1 MSRIKHAGRWM
12 LVAALSS
19 STLSGCKSGI
29 AMPSW
34 NPFSKAAPADSN
46 YVEGSD
52 PTFGQSTS
60 PQAAPA
66 ESSWNSA
73 MKKLSAPFKSSSTSA
88 KKPTGSKAA
97 QGDAISLATKTTP
110 PNAALY
116 VSLAKLQERSNN
128 TAAAVEEYNKALD
141 ADPKDLPAL
150 LGLARLYDRQGR
162 YDEAIKLYRTA
173 VELHP
178 ENAAVMNDYGLC
190 LARSSKIKDSAVA
203 LRRAVA
209 LDPEKV
215 LYRNN
220 LATVLVE
227 LGRDDEAYETLVTA
241 HGEAI
246 AHYNVGYLL
255 NKKESPES
263 KATAYEHFQAASQ
276 LKPGFKEAQQWVD
289 LLKPTA
295 GAAAVAT
302 IPSNPVET
310 APATVSDSTSLD
322 TPIATPVP
330 REELKVDA
338 ITVTS
343 PSSQIVST
351 PLYNVPS
358 TASVP
363 APPANPPMIQNAPTT
378 MPSTVPALPAS
389 QPTVLPSTN
398 AGPQLQGPQL
408 NQQSGTI
415 PTRNGVRQAIA
426 AQQAA
431 GSQQNANPP
440 VVVKPPVALAN
451 AAVAASVTNRQ
462 SPYAAPTVATPA
474 ASSVPTATPATA
486 TPPAAVA
493 TNSSFAAPPPPKPA
507 AIPPLPEQVSK
518 LNPFGNMTMDTP
530 GARAS
535 QTKPSVKT
543 AAKYPASRY

>member
-34 NPFSKAAPADSN
+34 NPFAKAAPAESN

-52 PTFGQSTS
+52 PTFGQPTS
-60 PQAAPA
+60 PQTAPT
-66 ESSWNSA
+66 ESSWSSA
-73 MKKLSAPFKSSSTSA
+73 MKKLSAPFQSSSTPT
-88 KKPTGSKAA
+88 KKPKGSKAA

-255 NKKESPES
+255 NKKDAPES
-263 KATAYEHFQAASQ
+263 KAAAYEHFQAAAQ

-302 IPSNPVET
+302 TPYNPVET

-330 REELKVDA
+330 REEPKVDA
-338 ITVTS
+338 IAVTS
-343 PSSQIVST
+343 PASQIVST
-351 PLYNVPS
+351 PVYNVPS

-363 APPANPPMIQNAPTT
+363 SPPTNPPVIQNTPPTPT
-378 MPSTVPALPAS
+378 NGVPAIPAS
-389 QPTVLPSTN
+389 QPSFLPSSNT
-398 AGPQLQGPQL
+398 GPQLQGPQL

-431 GSQQNANPP
+431 AAQPSAQTPA
-440 VVVKPPVALAN
+440 VVRPPVALAN
-451 AAVAASVTNRQ
+451 AGVAASVTAKSAANTPVATAQ
-462 SPYAAPTVATPA
+462 VTAAAP
-474 ASSVPTATPATA
+474 
-486 TPPAAVA
+486 AVA
-493 TNSSFAAPPPPKPA
+493 TSLPATTTDPATKVAAM
-507 AIPPLPEQVSK
+507 PPLPDQVSK
-518 LNPFGNMTMDTP
+518 LNPFVP
-530 GARAS
+530 GTSSSPTGRTDS
-535 QTKPSVKT
+535 TKPTVQS
-543 AAKYPASRY
+543 AARYPASRY